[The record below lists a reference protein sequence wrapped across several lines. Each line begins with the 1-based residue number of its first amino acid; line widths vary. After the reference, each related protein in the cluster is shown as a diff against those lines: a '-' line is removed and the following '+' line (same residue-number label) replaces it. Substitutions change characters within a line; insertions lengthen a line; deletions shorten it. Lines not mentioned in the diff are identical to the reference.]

1 MNLRK
6 HFFALLLI
14 IFLTAQGFAKEKNNT
29 IINSLSPTPLSVAK
43 SQLMLGLES
52 NSQYSF
58 RHFFQESDQ
67 NTDGEYKV
75 RGKAFIRSLV
85 LPGAGER
92 YLGKKTL
99 ANTFLIAEIS
109 LWVGY
114 FAFKSYGKWVREDA
128 LAFAA
133 THSGAITDGKP
144 SQFFVD
150 IGNYKDIEEYNDAK
164 QRMWQ
169 FDKVYDAEDYYW
181 QWDEDSNRSKF
192 ESMRIASDQ
201 AVNRSVFVL
210 GGIFAN
216 HLLSA
221 IDAVWQ
227 TSRHNKKLNKKSV
240 SLKIKTDFKTG
251 EIALNIQKLF

>member
-144 SQFFVD
+144 SQFFID
-150 IGNYKDIEEYNDAK
+150 IGNHRGSGRK
-164 QRMWQ
+164 
-169 FDKVYDAEDYYW
+169 
-181 QWDEDSNRSKF
+181 
-192 ESMRIASDQ
+192 
-201 AVNRSVFVL
+201 
-210 GGIFAN
+210 
-216 HLLSA
+216 
-221 IDAVWQ
+221 
-227 TSRHNKKLNKKSV
+227 
-240 SLKIKTDFKTG
+240 
-251 EIALNIQKLF
+251 

>member
-67 NTDGEYKV
+67 NTDG
-75 RGKAFIRSLV
+75 
-85 LPGAGER
+85 
-92 YLGKKTL
+92 
-99 ANTFLIAEIS
+99 
-109 LWVGY
+109 
-114 FAFKSYGKWVREDA
+114 EDA